1 MLFRSGATH
10 STVMSNVLWSP
21 LQLRLHLYQC
31 PLVSFPGNL
40 TLPHGAT
47 LTLYSCPFQIAHSMG
62 YTLTNGLSGL
72 LFRKTSIL
80 AHSDKSQP
88 LSMTSYALKTSTV
101 REMLTH
107 FLTSSFLTVICE
119 PWIPD
124 LDHGFLVIES

>member
-1 MLFRSGATH
+1 
-10 STVMSNVLWSP
+10 MSNVLWSP